1 MGTACDIGGI
11 IMKFEKFDVAGEGS
25 QEYAA
30 LYTYILDDSPEIAIE
45 ERPMVIVC
53 PGGGYEMTSDREAEI
68 VAMQFLA
75 FGCHAAVLRYSVAPS
90 VYPAAILELGRAV
103 RLIREHAGQWKVNT
117 DKIVVSG
124 FSAGGH
130 MVASYCVAWNQKW
143 IRDAL
148 GTDNWMLQPNGLIL
162 GYPVI
167 TAGEYA
173 HQGSIQNL
181 LGKEYEARKEEMS
194 LEKQVNGDMPRTF
207 IWHTYEDDAVP
218 VQNSLLMVNALVSHH
233 IPVEFHMFEKGGH
246 GLSLANRLTLSASG
260 FGIQPGCEK
269 WMELVHQWMERA
281 I

>member
-1 MGTACDIGGI
+1 
-11 IMKFEKFDVAGEGS
+11 MKFDKFSVTGKGS
-25 QEYAA
+25 QAYAA

-75 FGCHAAVLRYSVAPS
+75 FGYHAAVLRYSVTPS
-90 VYPAAILELGRAV
+90 VYPAAILELGRAI
-103 RLIREHAGQWKVNT
+103 RLIRERAREWKVDR

-143 IRDAL
+143 MADAL
-148 GTDNWMLQPNGLIL
+148 DTDSKSLQPNGLIL

-181 LGKEYEARKEEMS
+181 LGKEYESRKEEMS
-194 LEKQVNGDMPRTF
+194 LENLVNEDMPRTF
-207 IWHTYEDDAVP
+207 IWHTFEDDAVP
-218 VQNSLLMVNALVSHH
+218 VQNSLLMVNALVAHH

-246 GLSLANRLTLSASG
+246 GLSLANKLSKSVSG

-269 WMELVHQWMERA
+269 WMELVHQWMERV
-281 I
+281 

>member
-1 MGTACDIGGI
+1 
-11 IMKFEKFDVAGEGS
+11 MKFERFSVAGEGS

-30 LYTYILDDSPEIAIE
+30 LYTYILDDSPELAIE
-45 ERPMVIVC
+45 ERPMVVVC
-53 PGGGYEMTSDREAEI
+53 PGGGYEMTSDREAES

-75 FGCHAAVLRYSVAPS
+75 FGSHAAVLRYS
-90 VYPAAILELGRAV
+90 
-103 RLIREHAGQWKVNT
+103 
-117 DKIVVSG
+117 VSG

-148 GTDNWMLQPNGLIL
+148 GTDNRMLQPNGLIL

-173 HQGSIQNL
+173 HHGSIQNL
-181 LGKEYEARKEEMS
+181 LGEEYEARKEEMS
-194 LEKQVNGDMPRTF
+194 LENQVNEDMPRTF

-218 VQNSLLMVNALVSHH
+218 VQNSLLMVNALVAHH

-246 GLSLANRLTLSASG
+246 GLSLANRLTQSASG
-260 FGIQPGCEK
+260 FGVQPGCEK
-269 WMELVHQWMERA
+269 WMELVHQWMTESLCG
-281 I
+281 